1 MKYGTAPTS
10 TSIKVVT
17 MVVLAL
23 IPIFLSLFHVSTV
36 FLLPAALIVVLSVG
50 CYLRTPVA
58 YDVSPTGLTILFR
71 RGSKSFGPI
80 TQASPIERSLD
91 WSIRLWGNGGL
102 FAGTGIF
109 WNRTWG
115 TFRAYVTTSNTGNLV
130 LMETQNGKV
139 LISPDNATE
148 AMKSAMGS

>member
-1 MKYGTAPTS
+1 MTYGTAPTS

-17 MVVLAL
+17 TVVLAL
-23 IPIFLSLFHVSTV
+23 IPIFLYLFHVSTV
-36 FLLPAALIVVLSVG
+36 FLLPAGLIAALSVG

-58 YDVSPTGLTILFR
+58 YDVSPSGLTILFR
-71 RGSKSFGPI
+71 LGSKSFGPI
-80 TQASPIERSLD
+80 TQASPVERSLD

-115 TFRAYVTTSNTGNLV
+115 IFRAYVTTSNTANLV

-139 LISPDNATE
+139 LISPDNVTE
-148 AMKSAMGS
+148 ALKSVT

>member
-1 MKYGTAPTS
+1 MTYGTAPTS

-17 MVVLAL
+17 AVVLAL
-23 IPIFLSLFHVSTV
+23 IPIFLTLFHMSTV
-36 FLLPAALIVVLSVG
+36 FLLPAALVAVISVA

-58 YDVSPTGLTILFR
+58 YDVSPSGLTILFR
-71 RGSKSFGPI
+71 RGSKSFGPV
-80 TQASPIERSLD
+80 TLASPVERSLD

-115 TFRAYVTTSNTGNLV
+115 VFRAYITTSNTGNLV

-148 AMKSAMGS
+148 AIKSAIGS

>member
-10 TSIKVVT
+10 ISIKVAT
-17 MVVLAL
+17 TVVLAL
-23 IPIFLSLFHVSTV
+23 TPIFLSLSPVSKV
-36 FLLPAALIVVLSVG
+36 FLLPAALIAVLSVG

-58 YDVSPTGLTILFR
+58 YDVSPSGLAILFR
-71 RGSKSFGPI
+71 LGSKSFGPI
-80 TQASPIERSLD
+80 TRASIVERSLG

-115 TFRAYVTTSNTGNLV
+115 LFRAYVTTSNTSNLV
-130 LMETQNGKV
+130 LMETQKGKV

-148 AMKSAMGS
+148 AIKSAMGS